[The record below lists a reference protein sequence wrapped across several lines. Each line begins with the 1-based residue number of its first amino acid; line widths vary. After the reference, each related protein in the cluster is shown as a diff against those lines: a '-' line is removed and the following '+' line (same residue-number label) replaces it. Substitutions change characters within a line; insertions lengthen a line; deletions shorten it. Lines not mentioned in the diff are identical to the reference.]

1 MKKPVTADRPR
12 ALAAPLALL
21 RRDMKLAM
29 RRLGESLLPLFFL
42 FTVIVLIP
50 LGVGPGPDLLARMA
64 PGMVW
69 VAALLASLLALE
81 HLFRP
86 DLDDATLEQWFV
98 GSESAYG
105 RVLARLFSHW
115 LITGLPVI
123 IFSPLAAEMLNL
135 PREALGTLVLS
146 LVIGTP
152 ALSLLGGLAAAL
164 TLSTRGASVLLS
176 ILIFPLIVPLVI
188 FATGAV
194 AMAADGMNPG
204 AHLGFLATFTIL
216 AATLAP
222 FGITTALRMN
232 VE

>member
-1 MKKPVTADRPR
+1 MSRSTQPVR
-12 ALAAPLALL
+12 ALFG
-21 RRDMKLAM
+21 RDIKLAF

-50 LGVGPGPDLLARMA
+50 LGVGPGPNLLARMA
-64 PGMVW
+64 PGMIW

-86 DLDDATLEQWFV
+86 DLEDGTLEQWFV
-98 GSESAYG
+98 GGESVYG
-105 RVLARLFSHW
+105 RVMARLLSHW

-123 IFSPLAAEMLNL
+123 VFSPLAAEMLNL
-135 PREALGTLVLS
+135 PHQALDTLVLT

-194 AMAADGMNPG
+194 AMDADSLDPG
-204 AHLGFLATFTIL
+204 AYLGLLSAFTMLAL
-216 AATLAP
+216 TLAP
-222 FGITTALRMN
+222 IGIAAALRMN
-232 VE
+232 LE

>member
-1 MKKPVTADRPR
+1 MIGTGSAS
-12 ALAAPLALL
+12 ALF
-21 RRDMKLAM
+21 RRDMKLAF

-50 LGVGPGPDLLARMA
+50 LGVGPGPNLLARMA
-64 PGMVW
+64 PGMIW

-86 DLDDATLEQWFV
+86 DLEDGTLEQWFV
-98 GSESAYG
+98 GERSVYR

-123 IFSPLAAEMLNL
+123 LFSPLAAEMLHL
-135 PREALGTLVLS
+135 PLHALGTLIIS
-146 LVIGTP
+146 LLIGTP
-152 ALSLLGGLAAAL
+152 ALSLLGGLAASL

-194 AMAADGMNPG
+194 SMAADSLDPN
-204 AHLGFLATFTIL
+204 AHLGLLAAFTIL
-216 AATLAP
+216 SLTLAP
-222 FGITTALRMN
+222 IGIAAALRMN
-232 VE
+232 LE

>member
-1 MKKPVTADRPR
+1 MTQTAGRPIA
-12 ALAAPLALL
+12 ALF
-21 RRDMKLAM
+21 RRDIKLAF

-50 LGVGPGPDLLARMA
+50 LGVGPGPNLLARMA

-86 DLDDATLEQWFV
+86 DLEDGTLEQWFV
-98 GSESAYG
+98 GTDSVYS

-123 IFSPLAAEMLNL
+123 VFSPLAAEMLHL
-135 PREALGTLVLS
+135 PHHALGVLILS
-146 LVIGTP
+146 LIIGTP
-152 ALSLLGGLAAAL
+152 ALSLIGGLAAAL

-194 AMAADGMNPG
+194 SMTADSLDPT
-204 AHLGFLATFTIL
+204 AHLGLLAAFTIL
-216 AATLAP
+216 AATLCP
-222 FGITTALRMN
+222 FGISAALRMN
-232 VE
+232 LE